1 MLHQFWLFEEGVVSY
16 SDYLRYMSRKDAPI
30 NLHDDLLWYLADS
43 LSWIPT
49 LNPAKP
55 GFPSGH
61 GLNWFGPTIIEQ
73 SGAAILSQICLS
85 WSQLFS
91 CGPKDLHLRGLYT
104 LKWPFDEEEHL
115 VKADHLSRLG
125 HYDQLEVNRDE
136 CVDALTTLARFGEQ
150 TATGKYFIMHLGV

>member
-1 MLHQFWLFEEGVVSY
+1 MWHQFWLFEEGVVSY
-16 SDYLRYMSRKDAPI
+16 SDYLKYMSRKDAPI
-30 NLHDDLLWYLADS
+30 NLQHDFLWYLADS

-55 GFPSGH
+55 GFPPGH
-61 GLNWFGPTIIEQ
+61 GINWFGPTIIEQ
-73 SGAAILSQICLS
+73 TGAMLLSQICLS

-91 CGPKDLHLRGLYT
+91 NGPEHLQLRGLYT
-104 LKWPFDEEEHL
+104 VQWPFDEEEHVL
-115 VKADHLSRLG
+115 KEEQLSQLG

-136 CVDALTTLARFGEQ
+136 CIEALTTLAGFGEQ